1 MKLKVFV
8 TLAGVGIAAASLLSE
23 RAIAAPGM
31 VLGRFGEEDSKKPKK
46 PAAEKEKEKE
56 KEKDKG
62 DKEKAKPAAKDA
74 KDKEK
79 AKDEKPV
86 AGEIKKRIALAPKGI
101 RWGMSL
107 ENLAQ
112 LYDKLFEEEYVP
124 LYKKAE
130 PGTQMQALDSELADK
145 KALLR
150 RNKIEFGRLPTG
162 VDQGPLKGEY
172 SYNNGES
179 MSRLKLK
186 SGTERIV
193 FMFDGKLWKIY
204 DEHKLRNGGTLGASF
219 KDAVA
224 ILTKKFGTAPVI
236 VQPDYAKGR
245 NFEEAVWKDS
255 TSYIRAVNREPILG
269 MVYADRNI
277 QESLSTYRKNK
288 AENPS
293 AMDRD
298 VSDVIRKPDEPMKK
312 PDEKDAK
319 KKDDKKKAAAKKQ

>member
-1 MKLKVFV
+1 MKVKVFI

-23 RAIAAPGM
+23 PAVASPGL
-31 VLGRFGEEDSKKPKK
+31 VLGRFGDDEGKKPKK
-46 PAAEKEKEKE
+46 PAAEKPDKPEKEKE
-56 KEKDKG
+56 KG
-62 DKEKAKPAAKDA
+62 KASAKDA
-74 KDKEK
+74 KDKDKEK
-79 AKDEKPV
+79 AAKDEKPV
-86 AGEIKKRIALAPKGI
+86 AGEIKKKIALAPKGI

-112 LYDKLFEEEYVP
+112 LYDKIFDEEYTA

-130 PGTQMQALDSELADK
+130 PGTQMQALDAELADK

-186 SGTERIV
+186 SGTERVV

-204 DEHKLRNGGTLGASF
+204 DEHKLRAGGTLGATF

-224 ILTKKFGTAPVI
+224 ILTKKFGTAPVV

-245 NFEEAVWKDS
+245 NFEEAHWKDG
-255 TSYIRAVNREPILG
+255 TSYIRAVNREPVLG

-298 VSDVIRKPDEPMKK
+298 VSDVIRKPDEPVKK
-312 PDEKDAK
+312 ADEKDAK
-319 KKDDKKKAAAKKQ
+319 KKDDKKKTAAKKQ